1 MLEDPMVRDFL
12 VRLAANLT
20 ARVIAYTAKR
30 VAQFVREKRRQK

>member
-1 MLEDPMVRDFL
+1 MLEDPMFWDFL

-30 VAQFVREKRRQK
+30 VVKFVREKCRQK